1 MDSSNEKIICIIET
15 EQETLGLQATDPF
28 SVPCFLFV
36 RYRLQLPWPS
46 LSPKGKI
53 QTVANQRKKG
63 VKTQRRRPPE
73 AKSKKPEKLIRRGQ
87 IKGVQALHTPWY
99 LLATLPWNHC
109 YKTPQENLPVG
120 THSFRGMSLLCPP
133 LPGKAINLFFSISP
147 KTLSPRLDLAPVH
160 RGWVFGIPLNFK
172 ILCSPIRI
180 HMLSD

>member
-1 MDSSNEKIICIIET
+1 MDSSNEKIFCIIET

-53 QTVANQRKKG
+53 QTVANQRREG

-109 YKTPQENLPVG
+109 YKTLRKTSPLGHIVLEAWACCVPLCLVKQY
-120 THSFRGMSLLCPP
+120 SYFFLLHPKLC
-133 LPGKAINLFFSISP
+133 LWDSI
-147 KTLSPRLDLAPVH
+147 
-160 RGWVFGIPLNFK
+160 
-172 ILCSPIRI
+172 
-180 HMLSD
+180 